1 MAPPSELIDYVRAGL
16 AHKVP
21 RAQLTEVLTQ
31 HGWAAEAIADAFS
44 AAEEVA
50 APAPSSSFP
59 LRTVAFSAALVAVFV
74 VSGFIVLRS
83 PLSPTQAS
91 DTASDVGVPVVEAA
105 DLSTTTPERI
115 ISQLSI
121 KDVVP
126 AEGKF
131 IGADLEAMEVYLYQ
145 DGKQVAEYPILTKG
159 RAGTPYE
166 TPSGAYQV
174 LTKEQ
179 NHFSSLAG
187 VYMPYSMQFYG
198 NYFIHGWPYYADGT
212 PVASTYSGGCIRLST
227 DDAAKVYAFA
237 DVGTKLFVHD
247 STGATTT
254 ESLAIG
260 ATTAPPVSAASYLVA
275 DIDTG
280 EVYAEKDAEHVWP
293 IASVTKL
300 MTALVANE
308 TINYEQHV
316 PTTYG
321 NLEYPQV
328 ASSTKSESVV
338 VGKLMYPL
346 IMESNNATADALAHY
361 YGTTGFVSWMNSTA
375 ASLDMTSTHYADP
388 SGISSDDTST
398 VDDLYRLA
406 VYLATKKSFIF
417 DISRLPSYTL
427 TTDAGDTFPLRNF
440 NVYSADPSFIGGKV
454 GQTEPAKD
462 TMVSLFTVPGA
473 SGNHRIAIIVLQSD
487 DYAKDTSALL
497 SWIREAAGGTGITTQ
512 AACTACAGSDA
523 HRTIQL

>member
-1 MAPPSELIDYVRAGL
+1 MPASPELVEYARAGI
-16 AHKVP
+16 AHRVP
-21 RAQLTEVLTQ
+21 QAQLEQVLAE
-31 HGWAAEAIADAFS
+31 HGWAAEDIKEALHAASAVPPKQHSIVRTAVFAGALAI
-44 AAEEVA
+44 
-50 APAPSSSFP
+50 
-59 LRTVAFSAALVAVFV
+59 VFV
-74 VSGFIVLRS
+74 VSGLVVLRS
-83 PLSPTQAS
+83 PLSPGQSS
-91 DTASDVGVPVVEAA
+91 DTGSVASVPVVEAA

-121 KDVVP
+121 QDAVP
-126 AEGKF
+126 TEGKF
-131 IGADLEAMEVYLYQ
+131 IGADLEAMEVYLYE

-174 LTKEQ
+174 LTKEP
-179 NHFSSLAG
+179 NHLSSLAG

-198 NYFIHGWPYYADGT
+198 NYFIHGWPYYMDGT

-254 ESLAIG
+254 ESLSVGSA
-260 ATTAPPVSAASYLVA
+260 AAPSVSAASYLVA

-280 EVYAEKDAEHVWP
+280 EVYAEKDAAHVWP

-338 VGKLMYPL
+338 VGKLIYPL

-361 YGTTGFVSWMNSTA
+361 YGTTGFISWMNSTA

-388 SGISSDDTST
+388 SGQSADDTST

-406 VYLATKKSFIF
+406 VYIATKKSFVF

-427 TTDAGDTFPLRNF
+427 TTDAGDAFPLRNF
-440 NVYSADPSFIGGKV
+440 NVFSDDPTFIGGKV
-454 GQTEPAKD
+454 GQTLPAKE
-462 TMVSLFTVPGA
+462 TMVSLFTVPSALGD
-473 SGNHRIAIIVLQSD
+473 HRIAIIVLQSD
-487 DYAKDTSALL
+487 DYTKDTSALL
-497 SWIREAAGGTGITTQ
+497 SWIRGAAGQAGVTTQ

-523 HRTIQL
+523 HRTIEL